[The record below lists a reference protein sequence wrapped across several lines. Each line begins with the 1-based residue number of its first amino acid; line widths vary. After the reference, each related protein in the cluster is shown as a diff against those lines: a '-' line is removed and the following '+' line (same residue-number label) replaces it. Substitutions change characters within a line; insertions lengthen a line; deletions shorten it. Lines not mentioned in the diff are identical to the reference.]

1 MRKHRSIRRILAS
14 ATAFATVF
22 SCCYAY
28 GAYTGTVE
36 NSSVVVSAAYGVC
49 GEGTT
54 DDNYQYA
61 VFMITMV

>member
-28 GAYTGTVE
+28 GTYTGTVE
-36 NSSVVVSAAYGVC
+36 NSSVVSAAYGVR

-54 DDNYQYA
+54 DDN
-61 VFMITMV
+61 